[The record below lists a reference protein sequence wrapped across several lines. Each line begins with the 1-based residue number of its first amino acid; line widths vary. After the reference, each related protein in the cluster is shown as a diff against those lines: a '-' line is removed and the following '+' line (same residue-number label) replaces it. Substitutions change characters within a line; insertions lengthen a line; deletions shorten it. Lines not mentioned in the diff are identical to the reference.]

1 MRDHAVA
8 DLGGAPRS
16 RFGKAP
22 PNYRVVLGPE
32 APSLSVWGLS
42 PDADLIFRCML
53 MFGSQTAGQLER
65 GLGMSRHRVARGLDE
80 LFSAGAVDHRPGR
93 RALRW
98 TPLEPSR
105 VVPALRERRHYASAR
120 AARRSMRLP
129 EVLRGP
135 VPLDDGMR
143 HLPSRKLTRARLA
156 ELVRTVRH
164 EHLAMQPERSY
175 EAESA
180 RSAVPMD
187 RALLSRGVRVRV
199 LGALPADA
207 EDPLVAHG
215 RQEDDLRPEY
225 RQATETPVKLIV
237 MDRRTA
243 LLPVSPEDLDHGYLE
258 ITQEA
263 VVGALVALF
272 HRQWEASVTR
282 QERRAPR
289 PTLDDRERD
298 LLRLL
303 AQGHTD
309 ASAAR
314 AMRISRRTV
323 SSTLRALMD
332 RLGVGNRFQLGLA
345 VGAQNLIEPPG
356 TGPAEMEGE
365 R

>member
-1 MRDHAVA
+1 
-8 DLGGAPRS
+8 
-16 RFGKAP
+16 
-22 PNYRVVLGPE
+22 
-32 APSLSVWGLS
+32 
-42 PDADLIFRCML
+42 ML

-80 LFSAGAVDHRPGR
+80 LLSAGAVDHRAGNGR
-93 RALRW
+93 RTLQW
-98 TPLEPSR
+98 TPMKPSSLM
-105 VVPALRERRHYASAR
+105 PALRERRHASAR
-120 AARRSMRLP
+120 AARRSMPLH
-129 EVLRGP
+129 EVLPGT

-143 HLPSRKLTRARLA
+143 HLPSRELTRARLA
-156 ELVRTVRH
+156 ELVGAVRH
-164 EHLAMQPERSY
+164 EHLAMQPERAY

-187 RALLSRGVRVRV
+187 RALLTRGVRMRV

-243 LLPVSPEDLDHGYLE
+243 FLPVSPDDLDHGYLE

-263 VVGALVALF
+263 VVAALVALF
-272 HRQWEASVTR
+272 QRQWEAALAR
-282 QERRAPR
+282 QEHGVPR
-289 PTLDDRERD
+289 ITLSERERD

-323 SSTLRALMD
+323 SNTLRALMD
-332 RLGVGNRFQLGLA
+332 RLGVENRFRLGLA
-345 VGAQNLIEPPG
+345 VGALSLIEPPG
-356 TGPAEMEGE
+356 TGSAAMEGV

>member
-1 MRDHAVA
+1 
-8 DLGGAPRS
+8 
-16 RFGKAP
+16 
-22 PNYRVVLGPE
+22 
-32 APSLSVWGLS
+32 
-42 PDADLIFRCML
+42 ML

-80 LFSAGAVDHRPGR
+80 LLSAGAVDHRPGNGR
-93 RALRW
+93 RALQW
-98 TPLEPSR
+98 TPMEPSS
-105 VVPALRERRHYASAR
+105 VVPALRERRHASAR
-120 AARRSMRLP
+120 AARRSMSLH
-129 EVLRGP
+129 EVLPGT

-143 HLPSRKLTRARLA
+143 HLPSRELTRARLA
-156 ELVRTVRH
+156 ELVGAVRH

-187 RALLSRGVRVRV
+187 RTLLTRGVRMRV

-237 MDRRTA
+237 MDRHTA

-258 ITQEA
+258 ITQDA
-263 VVGALVALF
+263 VVAALVALF
-272 HRQWEASVTR
+272 QRQWETAAAR
-282 QERRAPR
+282 QERCMARI
-289 PTLDDRERD
+289 TLSERERD

-323 SSTLRALMD
+323 SNTLRALMD
-332 RLGVGNRFQLGLA
+332 LLGVENRFQLGLA
-345 VGAQNLIEPPG
+345 VGALSLIEPPG
-356 TGPAEMEGE
+356 TGPAAMEGV
-365 R
+365 